1 VVYNGP
7 EVRTLEDVV
16 SVELRRIDPVTVE
29 VLRNALPAI
38 ADEMSVDLQRT
49 AYNMMIYEVRDYCCG
64 ILDPQGRLVAQNIGG
79 VSHFVADLGVVVK
92 DGIRRYGLD
101 GFAPG
106 DVIITNHQRV
116 AGQHLN
122 NICIYTPFFHDGE
135 LCAFPIVRAHWVDV
149 GGQSTGFGAGDQ
161 VPDPWA
167 EGLQLDQIK
176 IYEGGVP
183 NETLL
188 RLLCDN
194 IRFPESS
201 MGDMRGQIAACT
213 LAQRHLSDLYRRYGT
228 ETIQEATEEIFDQTE
243 RRCRL
248 AVDELP
254 DGTYEAD
261 SVYDNDGVELDKPVE
276 VKVRVMVSGSDMTID
291 LTGCSLERKGGI
303 NARTLAAPYIA
314 YKAFTQP
321 LDPVNEGSFRAL
333 TVDIQEGNFMMA
345 RFPAPMSGWSRVL
358 STVVDTIVKA
368 LSRAVPHRAPAA
380 HFGLVGHSLSFFG
393 RDSVSGRRFL
403 MQTAEGG
410 GWGARPGVD
419 GESASVSVC
428 QGDVRNSPIETI
440 ELKAPVRVESRALR
454 PDSGG
459 AGEFR
464 GGLGMDIRMRN
475 LVEGAWTL
483 SNRGRRR
490 QPPWGLFGGGDG
502 ATAESFAQ
510 ETGAP
515 EMRREDPARKVM
527 PAGSLVILRSAG
539 GGGWGDP
546 FARDSARVRADVL
559 EGHVSIAAA
568 AHDYGVVIDP
578 TTFAVDE
585 AATRTLRPRDALA
598 AKEK

>member
-1 VVYNGP
+1 M
-7 EVRTLEDVV
+7 

-64 ILDPQGRLVAQNIGG
+64 LIDPQGRLIAQNIGG

-101 GFAPG
+101 GFRPG

-149 GGQSTGFGAGDQ
+149 GGQSTGFGAGDA

-176 IYEGGVP
+176 IYENGVP
-183 NETLL
+183 NETIM
-188 RLLCDN
+188 RLVCDN

-213 LAQRHLSDLYRRYGT
+213 LAQRHLSDLYRRYGSDV
-228 ETIQEATEEIFDQTE
+228 IGRAIEEIFDQTE

-248 AVDELP
+248 VVNELP
-254 DGTYEAD
+254 DGVYAAE
-261 SVYDNDGVELDKPVE
+261 SVYDSDGVELDKPVP
-276 VKVRVMVSGSDMTID
+276 VKVKITVSGSDMTID
-291 LTGCSLERKGGI
+291 LTECSLERKGGI

-333 TVDIQEGNFMMA
+333 NVEIQEGNFMMA

-368 LSRAVPHRAPAA
+368 LSVAVPDRAPAA
-380 HFGLVGHSLSFFG
+380 HFGLVGHSFSFYG
-393 RDSVSGRRFL
+393 RDKASGRGFM

-410 GWGARPGVD
+410 GWGARAGVD
-419 GESASVSVC
+419 GQSASVSVC

-440 ELKAPVRVESRALR
+440 ELRAPVRVESRALR

-459 AGEFR
+459 PGEYR

-483 SNRGRRR
+483 SNRGRRK
-490 QPPWGLFGGGDG
+490 QPPWGLFGGADG
-502 ATAESFAQ
+502 ATAESFVQ
-510 ETGAP
+510 EAGAP
-515 EMRREDPARKVM
+515 ELRREDPAKKVM
-527 PAGSLVILRSAG
+527 PAGSLVVLRSAG

-546 FARDSARVRADVL
+546 YARDPKRVLADVV
-559 EGHVSIAAA
+559 EGHVSVEAAER
-568 AHDYGVVIDP
+568 DYGVVIDP
-578 TTFAVDE
+578 VTQVLDE
-585 AATRTLRPRDALA
+585 AATRRRRAPGD
-598 AKEK
+598 AKEG